1 MTAPSLRG
9 RALLAA
15 LYTDLPGTLEL
26 RAIAR
31 EGGVVGQ
38 VFVDPADARAI
49 AAFMRRYQ
57 VAHVYFGVALRKDD
71 TSGALANCAV
81 LPALFADVDFKQY
94 AGGED
99 EARAALLRAAFPPT
113 AVVASGGGLHAYW
126 KLKEPLDLSTDADAA
141 KALLRR
147 LAGSLGADLA
157 SAEPAHVLRLPNTVN
172 VKYDPPR
179 KVVLELLDADRE
191 YNPSDFDEL
200 LPADPGP
207 AAASAAVAEGETIR
221 EGGRNRTLTSRAGVL
236 RRRHFSPDAIEAALQ
251 VENRERCDPPLPEEE
266 VRTIARSIGRKRPAE
281 EEPGGPVTDASE
293 EPVDE
298 RLAEELERERA
309 RREAR
314 RRLDAEERG
323 PIADPEILTLRDW
336 LAVPESP
343 TRWRIAGWQPAG
355 SRIMLPAQFK
365 AGKTTALHNLIRSLV
380 DGEAWLG
387 DAAVEPVPGA
397 VVVLD
402 FEMSRHQLRLWLREQ
417 RVRHDDRVCVVPL
430 RGQAASFD
438 ILEPATRA
446 RWAGWLRAA
455 GAAYLILDCLRP
467 VLDALGLDESHD
479 AGRFLVAFDALLIEA
494 GVPEALVVHHMG
506 HVNERARGDSR
517 LRDWPDAEWRLVR
530 QTDDPGSARF
540 ISAYGRDVDIPEAQL
555 RYDSS
560 TRRLTLIGGSRR
572 DAKVREALPVVL
584 AAIDD
589 AEVPPGVREL
599 ERACGSTDHPRD
611 RIRAAIRLGIEERAI
626 ETQKGKGGKVLHFR
640 ASTTTPRGCAEV
652 RGECAA
658 HTGARVR
665 GVPALFREPHART
678 HSGTPEPD
686 PTWVTDPTPPDAM
699 DPVGSRDENPAP
711 ADEAYVFE
719 VDP

>member
-1 MTAPSLRG
+1 
-9 RALLAA
+9 
-15 LYTDLPGTLEL
+15 
-26 RAIAR
+26 
-31 EGGVVGQ
+31 
-38 VFVDPADARAI
+38 
-49 AAFMRRYQ
+49 
-57 VAHVYFGVALRKDD
+57 
-71 TSGALANCAV
+71 
-81 LPALFADVDFKQY
+81 
-94 AGGED
+94 
-99 EARAALLRAAFPPT
+99 
-113 AVVASGGGLHAYW
+113 
-126 KLKEPLDLSTDADAA
+126 
-141 KALLRR
+141 
-147 LAGSLGADLA
+147 
-157 SAEPAHVLRLPNTVN
+157 
-172 VKYDPPR
+172 
-179 KVVLELLDADRE
+179 
-191 YNPSDFDEL
+191 
-200 LPADPGP
+200 
-207 AAASAAVAEGETIR
+207 
-221 EGGRNRTLTSRAGVL
+221 
-236 RRRHFSPDAIEAALQ
+236 
-251 VENRERCDPPLPEEE
+251 
-266 VRTIARSIGRKRPAE
+266 
-281 EEPGGPVTDASE
+281 
-293 EPVDE
+293 
-298 RLAEELERERA
+298 
-309 RREAR
+309 
-314 RRLDAEERG
+314 
-323 PIADPEILTLRDW
+323 
-336 LAVPESP
+336 
-343 TRWRIAGWQPAG
+343 
-355 SRIMLPAQFK
+355 MLPAQFK

-387 DAAVEPVPGA
+387 DAAVEPVPGV

-678 HSGTPEPD
+678 LSGTPEPD